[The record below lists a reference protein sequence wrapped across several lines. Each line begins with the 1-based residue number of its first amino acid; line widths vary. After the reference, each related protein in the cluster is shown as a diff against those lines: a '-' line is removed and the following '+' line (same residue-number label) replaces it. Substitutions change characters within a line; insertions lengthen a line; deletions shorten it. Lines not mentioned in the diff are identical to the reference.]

1 MLENETDLLTP
12 IVQNDQNN
20 IDMKANIQNIQQN
33 LIMMGFDII
42 MINKILSIFKI
53 KSEEEAI
60 DYLIKSENGMWN
72 HPFIPKEEETE
83 EEILGQSRDSINNVL
98 DKIGTIKQK
107 IYSNK
112 KINNKNNLSDNN
124 IDNDNIIDNKIKS
137 INEANEEIC
146 EICGESKQFHS
157 IKEFNS
163 DNNYNN
169 NFIEIDNIF
178 KENLIKIEIYF

>member
-98 DKIGTIKQK
+98 DKIGSIKQK

-112 KINNKNNLSDNN
+112 KINNNNINNNLIDNS
-124 IDNDNIIDNKIKS
+124 IDNDNIIDNNKIKS
-137 INEANEEIC
+137 IKEPNEEIC

-157 IKEFNS
+157 IK
-163 DNNYNN
+163 
-169 NFIEIDNIF
+169 
-178 KENLIKIEIYF
+178 NLILIIIMIIIL